1 MGVFVNDELFVG
13 GLAVLLSLI
22 FLAFAVGPW
31 AAPYRLGAT
40 NAIVKRFG
48 KTAARLF
55 WITLSIFV
63 GLVGIAILTGMR
75 PRYAVSQP
83 MHRQMAKRLV
93 ASVDATNVNDRVI
106 GFANPLA
113 TESNRRTFQNRM
125 V

>member
-48 KTAARLF
+48 NPVVALIFGSLLVPWHAPGGAA
-55 WITLSIFV
+55 S
-63 GLVGIAILTGMR
+63 
-75 PRYAVSQP
+75 S
-83 MHRQMAKRLV
+83 
-93 ASVDATNVNDRVI
+93 
-106 GFANPLA
+106 
-113 TESNRRTFQNRM
+113 
-125 V
+125 